1 MYAATFPPGQG
12 GTTGAPLAAG
22 GIFDLYR
29 AKMNEINGL
38 VGPTLALVGLV
49 FVIFAYVS
57 YRSWKKAI
65 VAGVGAA
72 IVIAVVA
79 KIGSLSSM
87 VKTEFQAAPDT
98 PRPAVTRP
106 VDHSGAQLPTR
117 PGPPAELTGGQRHGP
132 AI

>member
-1 MYAATFPPGQG
+1 MIMNTAAPPPG
-12 GTTGAPLAAG
+12 TGAPAGATMAAG

-29 AKMNEINGL
+29 SKMNEINGL
-38 VGPTLALVGLV
+38 IGPTLALVGLI
-49 FVIFAYVS
+49 FVIVAYVS

-79 KIGSLSSM
+79 KIGSLSTM
-87 VKTEFQAAPDT
+87 VKSEFQSAPAN

-106 VDHSGAQLPTR
+106 LDHPVDHPGA
-117 PGPPAELTGGQRHGP
+117 PPAEAVRTPRHT
-132 AI
+132 AAV